1 MKKLIIAVLAM
12 LSVVST
18 YADNKVKDAKFRRS
32 SLYVLKMDI
41 PKDKEVYQQAL
52 ELIDATYDTLAVPD
66 AYNDFNLA
74 TRHID
79 YPSLPSVTQAEMDKY
94 KKSSKGGGFGKF
106 AKGLGNMALGTVT
119 GAVGAP
125 NVTIGAGPSEEEYVA
140 KLMNW
145 FEADGTANKLVAKWH
160 NKKGVDPAT
169 LDCDDNLELLADL
182 GLVGLSEEDKDRIT
196 QAGGSLVSAAK
207 DNEVDVIGNTYIV
220 VNRFGFVSGDE
231 IFKEVSAPI
240 MAQLSNASPLVALGL
255 QKTLD
260 VMRKKYATGYFVRA
274 YAYLFQLQYEEAEYN
289 GFYENHWGKPDA
301 FKQAKYTL
309 KYVGKSKG
317 RARARKA
324 DDGNVISVA
333 LRRAMDKCYADLQ
346 HDNEQFRPMAA
357 LHASDDGT
365 QLFAYVGAKEGV
377 TEKSVFDV
385 FESQIDKNGKQ
396 EFKKI
401 GSLKVEK
408 GQVWDNR
415 AGAKEA
421 ADAEDDSD
429 EGGDDKKEKGG
440 GKADPNLEY
449 TTFQGKP
456 GKLGDGHLIRL
467 AK

>member
-1 MKKLIIAVLAM
+1 MIVAVAL
-12 LSVVST
+12 LSVANM
-18 YADNKVKDAKFRRS
+18 YADKKVNDAKFRRS

-41 PKDKEVYQQAL
+41 PKDKEVYQKAL
-52 ELIDATYDTLAVPD
+52 ELIDATYDTLSVPD

-79 YPSLPSVTQAEMDKY
+79 YPSLPAVSEDEINKY
-94 KKSSKGGGFGKF
+94 KKNGGKGGGFGKF

-125 NVTIGAGPSEEEYVA
+125 TVTIGGGTSEEEYVA

-169 LDCDDNLELLADL
+169 LDCDDELVQLAEL
-182 GLVGLSEEDKDRIT
+182 GLVGLSEEDKALIT
-196 QAGGSLVSAAK
+196 DNGGSLVSAAK
-207 DNEVDVIGNTYIV
+207 DNEVDVVGNTYIV
-220 VNRFGFVSGDE
+220 VNRFAFVSGDE

-240 MAQLSNASPLVALGL
+240 TAQLANASPLIALGL

-260 VMRKKYATGYFVRA
+260 ALRKKYATGYFVRA
-274 YAYLFQLQYEEAEYN
+274 YAYLFQLQYTETEYN
-289 GFYENHWGKPDA
+289 AFYENYWGKADA
-301 FKQAKYTL
+301 FKNAKYTL
-309 KYVGKSKG
+309 TYLGKSQG

-333 LRRAMDKCYADLQ
+333 MCRALEKCYSDLQ

-357 LHASDDGT
+357 LHADDDGT
-365 QLFAYVGAKEGV
+365 KLFAYVGAKEGV

-385 FESQIDKNGKQ
+385 FESQVDKKGKQ
-396 EFKKI
+396 SFKKI

-415 AGAKEA
+415 AGAKDA
-421 ADAEDDSD
+421 ANAEDDSD
-429 EGGDDKKEKGG
+429 EGGDDKDKKEKGG
-440 GKADPNLEY
+440 GKANPNLEY

-456 GKLGDGHLIRL
+456 GKMGDGHLIRL